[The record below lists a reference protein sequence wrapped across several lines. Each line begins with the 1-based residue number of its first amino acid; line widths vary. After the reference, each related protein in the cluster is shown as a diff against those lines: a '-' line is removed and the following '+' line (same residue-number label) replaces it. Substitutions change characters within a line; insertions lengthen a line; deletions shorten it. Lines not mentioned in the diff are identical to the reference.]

1 MIEHRP
7 DKLEDE
13 LCFAIYSAQKRY
25 SKFYSESLKPFE
37 LTYSQYITLLVL
49 WEEKRPLLVK
59 EVGERLGLDT
69 GTLTPML
76 RRMEKKGWLTRSQGQ
91 DDGRRVYIELTPKG
105 LDAETPIK
113 DAVES
118 CFSHV
123 NMNEEEYKQ
132 SVDKI
137 SQIAEFLEANNRLLS
152 QR

>member
-1 MIEHRP
+1 M
-7 DKLEDE
+7 
-13 LCFAIYSAQKRY
+13 
-25 SKFYSESLKPFE
+25 
-37 LTYSQYITLLVL
+37 LVL

-132 SVDKI
+132 SVAKI